1 MKRVSTVAAL
11 RRELGKLRKNG
22 KTVGLVPTMGALHE
36 GHLTL
41 VRKARAK
48 CDVVVVSVFVNPLQF
63 GPNED
68 FASYP
73 RRLARDAALL
83 KGCGV
88 DLLFAPTAETFYE
101 PDHQTMIVSPKVQSM
116 YCGQYR
122 PGHFSGAL
130 TVVAKLF
137 FAAQPDFA
145 FFGKKDWQQAWL
157 IEKMTRDLNWTIRI
171 VKVPTVRGKDGL
183 ALSSRNEYLSE
194 AERAGAP
201 AIRAALVALEKSFRA
216 GERRVA
222 LLKRNAERTI
232 EKAGGKIQYL
242 EIASCRTLMPLKA
255 LDEEAVVLVA
265 AFFGKTRLIDNIE
278 LKNRR

>member
-1 MKRVSTVAAL
+1 MKRCKTVEAL
-11 RRELGKLRKNG
+11 RRELGKLRAGG

-41 VRKARAK
+41 VREARAK

-68 FASYP
+68 FESYP
-73 RRLARDAALL
+73 RRVAQDAKLL
-83 KGCGV
+83 EACGA
-88 DLLFAPTAETFYE
+88 DLLFVPTTETFYN
-101 PDHQTMIVSPKVQSM
+101 PDHQTMIVNPAVQGL
-116 YCGQYR
+116 YCGKYR

-137 FAAQPDFA
+137 FAAQPEFA

-157 IEKMTRDLNWTIRI
+157 IAKMVSDLNWPIRI

-183 ALSSRNEYLSE
+183 ALSSRNEYLDPKS
-194 AERAGAP
+194 RAGAP
-201 AIRAALVALEKSFRA
+201 AIRAALVSLKKAQVS
-216 GERRVA
+216 GERNVA
-222 LLKRNAERTI
+222 RLAEEAKKTI
-232 EKAGGKIQYL
+232 SRAGGKVQYL
-242 EIASCRTLMPLKA
+242 EIVSQKTLLPLKSVS
-255 LDEEAVVLVA
+255 EPAVVLVA

-278 LKNRR
+278 LSAR